1 MNLIIQEIEEDRQRE
16 KEDSEEKEKKWME
29 KFSALRWQET
39 EMAAERKLNDIWQK
53 LKFLLFNVDLIWL
66 LI

>member
-29 KFSALRWQET
+29 KFSALRREET
-39 EMAAERKLNDIWQK
+39 EMAAERKVKGGENTVSVSYI
-53 LKFLLFNVDLIWL
+53 
-66 LI
+66 

>member
-16 KEDSEEKEKKWME
+16 KEDLEEKEKKWME
-29 KFSALRWQET
+29 KLISALRRQET

-53 LKFLLFNVDLIWL
+53 LKFLQFNVDLI
-66 LI
+66 

>member
-29 KFSALRWQET
+29 KFSALRREET
-39 EMAAERKLNDIWQK
+39 EMVAERKVKGGENTVSVSYI
-53 LKFLLFNVDLIWL
+53 
-66 LI
+66 